1 MRLVVRFTIETL
13 TPLLR
18 TQPFKPSLAKAMAWA
33 GSMKPKIVVMT
44 RKKDSATTD
53 GMSSVRLPAIS
64 DRSSGERATP
74 WGFLPTAIVDDDR
87 AGRKV
92 TTAIVSLACQFQF

>member
-53 GMSSVRLPAIS
+53 GMSSVRLPTTHIS
-64 DRSSGERATP
+64 ELLVRRKGHAMGVSTDGN
-74 WGFLPTAIVDDDR
+74 
-87 AGRKV
+87 GRR
-92 TTAIVSLACQFQF
+92 